1 MGIFPIIM
9 NVLQF
14 WLIDSIV
21 KASIGGEKTL
31 DIEHGTY
38 QDREP
43 LFNAPPED
51 DDDGRSP
58 RDNISENRN
67 YRRSISSL
75 DSRGY
80 LSHDDLSFDT
90 DATRRDEH
98 KSAASSSK
106 HVDAHNYPPSLSSS
120 MTSNSTSAAGTK
132 APREAKNLLKKTKR
146 REPPSALPLRSTTEE
161 PLSPNSS
168 IALESMPPTP
178 SPKLLSVSVA
188 PPEPAEWTD
197 AWDDSNDWANGPENQ
212 HALKQKSLDTAGE
225 WTNAHPTIS
234 VDH

>member
-1 MGIFPIIM
+1 M

-21 KASIGGEKTL
+21 KASIGGEKLL
-31 DIEHGTY
+31 DVEHGTY

-43 LFNAPPED
+43 LFNAPAD
-51 DDDGRSP
+51 DDDDSP
-58 RDNISENRN
+58 RDNISEHRN
-67 YRRSISSL
+67 SRRSISSL
-75 DSRGY
+75 DSRGF

-90 DATRRDEH
+90 DAMRRDEH

-106 HVDAHNYPPSLSSS
+106 HVDAHSYPPSLSSS

-146 REPPSALPLRSTTEE
+146 REPPSALHLRSTTEE
-161 PLSPNSS
+161 PASPSSS

-212 HALKQKSLDTAGE
+212 HAQKNLATAGE
-225 WTNAHPTIS
+225 WTTAHPTIS

>member
-21 KASIGGEKTL
+21 KASIGGENPL
-31 DIEHGTY
+31 DVEHGTY

-51 DDDGRSP
+51 DDDSP
-58 RDNISENRN
+58 RDISEHRN
-67 YRRSISSL
+67 SRRSISSL

-80 LSHDDLSFDT
+80 LSHEDLSFDT
-90 DATRRDEH
+90 DATGLDEH

-146 REPPSALPLRSTTEE
+146 REPPSALHLRSTTEE

-168 IALESMPPTP
+168 PALESMPPTP
-178 SPKLLSVSVA
+178 SPKFLSVSVA
-188 PPEPAEWTD
+188 QPPEPAEWTD
-197 AWDDSNDWANGPENQ
+197 AWDDSNDWATGPENQ
-212 HALKQKSLDTAGE
+212 HALKQKSLATAGE
-225 WTNAHPTIS
+225 WTSAHPTIS

>member
-21 KASIGGEKTL
+21 KASIGRETPS
-31 DIEHGTY
+31 DVEHGIS

-43 LFNAPPED
+43 LFNALPED
-51 DDDGRSP
+51 DDDDRAFV
-58 RDNISENRN
+58 DNISKNRN
-67 YRRSISSL
+67 SRRSISSL

-90 DATRRDEH
+90 DATRRDEY

-146 REPPSALPLRSTTEE
+146 REPPSALYLRSTTEE
-161 PLSPNSS
+161 PSSPNSS
-168 IALESMPPTP
+168 PALESMPPTP

-188 PPEPAEWTD
+188 QPAEWTD
-197 AWDDSNDWANGPENQ
+197 AWDDDSTDWANGPD
-212 HALKQKSLDTAGE
+212 AFKRKSSPTAGE

-234 VDH
+234 VEH